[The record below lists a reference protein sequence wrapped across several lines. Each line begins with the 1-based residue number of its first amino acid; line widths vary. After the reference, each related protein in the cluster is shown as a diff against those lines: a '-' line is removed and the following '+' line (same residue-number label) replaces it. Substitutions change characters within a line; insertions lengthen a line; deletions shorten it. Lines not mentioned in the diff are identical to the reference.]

1 MEHAF
6 SVEMKSKVYVKN
18 ISISNEAHDCVLF
31 EGGLGELTK
40 ISLAEGDVL
49 EIIGVNGTLRV
60 DLSEEQLS
68 EVLEARRRSILS
80 SESGSRKEPTKGE
93 MKNGKVRS

>member
-6 SVEMKSKVYVKN
+6 SVEMKSKAYIKN
-18 ISISNEAHDCVLF
+18 ISISNEAHDRVLF
-31 EGGLGELTK
+31 EGSLGELTK
-40 ISLAEGDVL
+40 ISIAEGDVL

-68 EVLEARRRSILS
+68 EVLEAHRGLILS
-80 SESGSRKEPTKGE
+80 SPVGE
-93 MKNGKVRS
+93 